1 MKQSI
6 GFKMVRGILQ
16 QDAVLDDKNRG
27 QGNYNKL
34 VQKLSNKAKNE
45 YAHKKERHVMRKK
58 YMASKV
64 QPGAHQNIY
73 KHSDFRP

>member
-16 QDAVLDDKNRG
+16 QDAILDDKNRG
-27 QGNYNKL
+27 AGNYHKL
-34 VQKLSNKAKNE
+34 VQKLSSKAKNE

-64 QPGAHQNIY
+64 
-73 KHSDFRP
+73 

>member
-27 QGNYNKL
+27 
-34 VQKLSNKAKNE
+34 
-45 YAHKKERHVMRKK
+45 
-58 YMASKV
+58 
-64 QPGAHQNIY
+64 
-73 KHSDFRP
+73 